1 MDVKIELVAVSLAL
15 VLLFQLSIADSVLYV
30 RPSPLVP
37 CPAEPCQT
45 LSEYAHNVSHYFTSN
60 TTLIFLSGTHE
71 LDTNLTVS
79 GLTSLQLLGNTSEPT
94 SCKVV
99 CTQPAHVSVSNVAHV
114 VISALS
120 FSFCGGA
127 GIESAL
133 YVTKALNCTLDS
145 CQLCNSHYAR
155 GLQISN
161 TKSVYIR
168 SCIFK
173 NNTIISSVT
182 NHGGGG
188 AFIVNSHVEFSEH
201 NEFVSNS
208 VPMEGIGIC
217 LGGGLYLFNS
227 SADFTGP
234 VVFRN
239 GRACS
244 GGGLAIMMSIVH
256 FHSSVSFTLNLALQG
271 GAMYL
276 GPESTLNITN
286 VTTIEHNRA
295 QIRGGLYMGA
305 QSNGRGGGLY
315 MVSQVTLYN
324 FGFVS
329 VNNNTA
335 DEGGGGIWTENNN
348 TLANFGQLNLQNN
361 NATVG
366 GGIGLAYGNS
376 FVLKGQLN
384 VIGNTAT
391 SAGGG
396 ISVNFDAY
404 IILHHST
411 EIYFINN
418 TAKTGGA
425 ICVADSVS
433 SALYCTSY
441 NYFYKFKCFY
451 QLEEENSKNVHMIF
465 DGNVAA
471 IGDDLYGGMLGICK
485 LGNTSQNSSKVFDEI
500 TNRRQNETISS
511 DAFKIRTCDG
521 SEFVNKQV
529 FPGEMF
535 SVGVVAVGQ
544 RNGLSQGIA
553 QINIIDHSNTVS
565 LGSYNQLVGPNCT
578 LLNLTVISQ
587 ENISISLQVIAD
599 ICVGQSSTFNPD
611 HALHITL
618 QIKPCQQP
626 LFQLYDGACICNKR
640 LDIFNYA
647 CIVTNQ
653 SIQRTRMDTF
663 WLGLDNNT
671 KELIIHPNCPFYYC
685 VFKDISFSIDET
697 DLQCSHDRSGLLC
710 GACRD
715 GHSLTLGLHMCSEC
729 SNFYLLLLPVF
740 MILGIA
746 LVVFLMT
753 FKLSVAQG
761 TISGLIFYAN
771 VFQMNRTVFFP
782 HKISGTASFLF
793 VFVSWLNLNFGFV
806 TCLSNGM
813 DMYVLTWLQYLFP
826 LYILFLV
833 VVLVSFRHYPRWM
846 SRMMGTN
853 PVAVLSTLILLSYNK
868 ILHTIVTSLS
878 STELQYKNHSKTV
891 WLYDG
896 NVAFFEGKHSLMFG
910 FAVMVLLFM
919 VLPYTLLL
927 LCGQCILLKSNWRIF
942 CWINKSKVKAFL
954 DSYHGPHRVKHR
966 YWPGLLLLVR
976 VILLPPVA
984 FAHSYDA
991 SVNLLAVSTVVIAIL
1006 TWAWMAGGIYEKRWL
1021 DVLEAS
1027 IMLNLGILTAATYYY
1042 KMHVNESPVYV
1053 SLTSLG
1059 VVFLT
1064 FIGIMAYHVHL
1075 TLKNTHYGRK
1085 VMLKVKVSFGF
1096 CEADENEQMFDPL
1109 LRNIINE

>member
-1 MDVKIELVAVSLAL
+1 MVMHVKVDLLVPVSLML
-15 VLLFQLSIADSVLYV
+15 YLLLFQLSIADSVLYV
-30 RPSPLVP
+30 TPSPLVP
-37 CPAEPCQT
+37 CPAEPCHT
-45 LSEYAHNVSHYFTSN
+45 LSEYTHNVSDYFTSN

-99 CTQPAHVSVSNVAHV
+99 CTQPAHVNVSNVAHV

-120 FSFCGGA
+120 FSSCGGA
-127 GIESAL
+127 GVESAL
-133 YVTKALNCTLDS
+133 YITNALNFTLDS
-145 CQLCNSHYAR
+145 CQLCNSQNAN
-155 GLQISN
+155 GLQIFN
-161 TKSVYIR
+161 TNSVYIR
-168 SCIFK
+168 SCRFE
-173 NNTIISSVT
+173 NNTISSVT
-182 NHGGGG
+182 SSGGGG
-188 AFIVNSHVEFSEH
+188 AYIEDSRVQFSGHNDFVN
-201 NEFVSNS
+201 NS
-208 VPMEGIGIC
+208 VSKEEV
-217 LGGGLYLFNS
+217 LGGGLQLYNS
-227 SADFTGP
+227 SAVFIGP

-239 GRACS
+239 GTAQS
-244 GGGLAIMMSIVH
+244 GGGLASLMSKIH
-256 FHSSVSFTLNLALQG
+256 FHSSVSFAYNSG
-271 GAMYL
+271 GALYL
-276 GPESTLNITN
+276 DETTLNITN
-286 VTTIEHNRA
+286 VTTVEHNRA
-295 QIRGGLYMGA
+295 HSQYED
-305 QSNGRGGGLY
+305 SGGGIY
-315 MVSQVTLYN
+315 MASQSTLYN
-324 FGFVS
+324 FGFLS

-335 DEGGGGIWTENNN
+335 DYGGGIGTDFNN
-348 TLANFGQLNLQNN
+348 TLANYGQLNLQNN

-366 GGIGLAYGNS
+366 GGIFLTEGNS
-376 FVLKGQLN
+376 FVCKGQLR

-391 SAGGG
+391 NAGGG
-396 ISVNFDAY
+396 IAVSFDAF

-411 EIYFINN
+411 EMYFINN
-418 TAKTGGA
+418 KAKKGGA
-425 ICVADSVS
+425 IYVDDLVS

-441 NYFYKFKCFY
+441 DYFYKFMCFY
-451 QLEEENSKNVHMIF
+451 QLEAEDATQVNMIF

-471 IGDDLYGGMLGICK
+471 LGGDLYGGMLGICK
-485 LGNTSQNSSKVFDEI
+485 LVNTSQNSSKVFDEI

-511 DAFKIRTCDG
+511 DAFQIRTCDG
-521 SEFVNKQV
+521 SEYVNKQV
-529 FPGEMF
+529 YPGEMF
-535 SVGVVAVGQ
+535 TIGVVAVGQ
-544 RNGLSQGIA
+544 RNGLSQGTA
-553 QINIIDHSNTVS
+553 QVNIIDNSNTVS
-565 LGSYNQLVGPNCT
+565 LGSYNQSRQLIGPNCT
-578 LLNLTVISQ
+578 SLHLTVISQ
-587 ENISISLQVIAD
+587 ENISISLQVMAD
-599 ICVGQSSTFNPD
+599 ICAGQSSTFNPE
-611 HALHITL
+611 HALQITL
-618 QIKPCQQP
+618 QTKPCQQP
-626 LFQLYDGACICNKR
+626 LFQLSDNVCICNKR
-640 LDIFNYA
+640 LDIFKIA

-653 SIQRTRMDTF
+653 SILKTRMDTF

-671 KELIIHPNCPFYYC
+671 KKELIIHPNCPFYYC
-685 VFKDISFSIDET
+685 VFKDISFSFMET
-697 DLQCSHDRSGLLC
+697 DLQCSHNRSGLLC

-746 LVVFLMT
+746 LVIFLLT

-771 VFQMNRTVFFP
+771 IFQMNRTVFFP
-782 HKISGTASFLF
+782 HKISGPAGFLF

-853 PVAVLSTLILLSYNK
+853 PVAVLATLILLSYNK
-868 ILHTIVTSLS
+868 ILRTIVTSLY

-896 NVAFFEGKHSLMFG
+896 NVPFLEGKHSLMFG

-942 CWINKSKVKAFL
+942 CWINNSKVKAFL
-954 DSYHGPHRVKHR
+954 DSYHGPYRVKHR

-984 FAHSYDA
+984 FAHSYDG
-991 SVNLLAVSTVVIAIL
+991 SVNLIAVSTVVIVIL
-1006 TWAWMAGGIYEKRWL
+1006 TWAWMAGGIYKNRWL

-1027 IMLNLGILTAATYYY
+1027 IMLNLGILTTATYYY
-1042 KMHVNESPVYV
+1042 KMQVNNESPVYV
-1053 SLTSLG
+1053 SLTLLG

-1075 TLKNTHYGRK
+1075 TLKNTHYCK
-1085 VMLKVKVSFGF
+1085 KLVLKVKATFGF
-1096 CEADENEQMFDPL
+1096 CEADEHEQVCDPL
-1109 LRNIINE
+1109 LCNINIQ

>member
-1 MDVKIELVAVSLAL
+1 MDAKLELFPVSLMYL
-15 VLLFQLSIADSVLYV
+15 LLFQLSIADSVLYV
-30 RPSPLVP
+30 TPSPLVP
-37 CPAEPCQT
+37 CPAEPCHT

-99 CTQPAHVSVSNVAHV
+99 CTQPAHVNVSNVAHV

-120 FSFCGGA
+120 FSSCGGA
-127 GIESAL
+127 GVESAL
-133 YVTKALNCTLDS
+133 YVTNALNCTLDS
-145 CQLCNSHYAR
+145 CQLCNSNNAR
-155 GLQISN
+155 GLLISS

-168 SCIFK
+168 SCIFE
-173 NNTIISSVT
+173 NNTRSSVT
-182 NHGGGG
+182 NYGGGG
-188 AFIVNSHVEFSEH
+188 ALIVNSHVEFSEH
-201 NEFVSNS
+201 NEFLSNS
-208 VPMEGIGIC
+208 VPMEGYVI
-217 LGGGLYLFNS
+217 GGGLYLHYS
-227 SADFTGP
+227 SADFTAP

-239 GRACS
+239 GSAGS
-244 GGGLAIMMSIVH
+244 GGGLASVRSKVH
-256 FHSSVSFTLNLALQG
+256 FHSSISFTFNSAIVG
-271 GAMYL
+271 GAMCL
-276 GPESTLNITN
+276 VIESTLTITN

-295 QIRGGLYMGA
+295 QY
-305 QSNGRGGGLY
+305 GGGIN
-315 MVSQVTLYN
+315 MGGQSTLYN
-324 FGFVS
+324 FGSLS

-335 DEGGGGIWTENNN
+335 DYSGGGVVIEFNSTF
-348 TLANFGQLNLQNN
+348 ANIGQLNVQNN
-361 NATVG
+361 NATEG
-366 GGIGLAYGNS
+366 GGIQLYYGS
-376 FVLKGQLN
+376 LFVCKGQLR

-391 SAGGG
+391 STGGG
-396 ISVNFDAY
+396 IIVHFDAF

-411 EIYFINN
+411 EMYFINN
-418 TAKTGGA
+418 TAKIGGA
-425 ICVADSVS
+425 IYVDDSVS

-441 NYFYKFKCFY
+441 GYFYKFMCFY
-451 QLEEENSKNVHMIF
+451 QLEAEDTKQVLMTF

-471 IGDDLYGGMLGICK
+471 LGDDLYGGILGICK
-485 LGNTSQNSSKVFDEI
+485 SGNISQNSSKVFDEI
-500 TNRRQNETISS
+500 TNMRQNETISS
-511 DAFKIRTCDG
+511 DPFQIRTCNG
-521 SEFVNKQV
+521 SGFVNKHAY
-529 FPGEMF
+529 PGEMF
-535 SVGVVAVGQ
+535 SIGVVAVGQ

-553 QINIIDHSNTVS
+553 QVNIIDSSNSAS
-565 LGSYNQLVGPNCT
+565 LGGYNQSRQLVGPNCT
-578 LLNLTVISQ
+578 SLHLTVISQ

-599 ICVGQSSTFNPD
+599 ICVGQSSTYNPD
-611 HALHITL
+611 HAFCIIL
-618 QIKPCQQP
+618 QTKPCQQP
-626 LFQLYDGACICNKR
+626 LFKLNDGACVCNKR

-653 SIQRTRMDTF
+653 SILRTRMDTF
-663 WLGLDNNT
+663 WLGYDNNT

-685 VFKDISFSIDET
+685 VFKDVSFSLNET
-697 DLQCSHDRSGLLC
+697 DLQCSHDRSRLLC

-740 MILGIA
+740 MILGIT

-753 FKLSVAQG
+753 FKISVAQG
-761 TISGLIFYAN
+761 TISGFIFYAN
-771 VFQMNRTVFFP
+771 VFQMNRAVFLP
-782 HKISGTASFLF
+782 NKTSGPDAAGFLF

-833 VVLVSFRHYPRWM
+833 VVLVLFRHYPRWM

-878 STELQYKNHSKTV
+878 STELQYKNHNKTV

-896 NVAFFEGKHSLMFG
+896 NVPFLEGKHSLMFG

-942 CWINKSKVKAFL
+942 CWINNSKVKAFL
-954 DSYHGPHRVKHR
+954 DSYHGPYRVKHR

-984 FAHSYDA
+984 FAHSYDG
-991 SVNLLAVSTVVIAIL
+991 SVNLIAISTVVTAIL
-1006 TWAWMAGGIYEKRWL
+1006 TWAWMAGGIHENRWL

-1042 KMHVNESPVYV
+1042 KMQVNESPVYA

-1085 VMLKVKVSFGF
+1085 VMLKVKEMFG
-1096 CEADENEQMFDPL
+1096 ETNESEQVCDPL
-1109 LRNIINE
+1109 LRNINIQ

>member
-1 MDVKIELVAVSLAL
+1 MDVKIDLLPVSLAF

-37 CPAEPCQT
+37 CPAEPCHT
-45 LSEYAHNVSHYFTSN
+45 LSEYAHNVSHYFTSS

-79 GLTSLQLLGNTSEPT
+79 GLTSLQLLGSTSEPT

-99 CTQPAHVSVSNVAHV
+99 CTQPAYVNVSNVAHV
-114 VISALS
+114 AISALS
-120 FSFCGGA
+120 FSSCGVA
-127 GIESAL
+127 AEVSAL
-133 YVTKALNCTLDS
+133 RISNALNCTMDS
-145 CQLCNSHYAR
+145 CQLCNSQNAN
-155 GLQISN
+155 GLQIFN
-161 TKSVYIR
+161 TNSVYIR
-168 SCIFK
+168 SCRFE
-173 NNTIISSVT
+173 NNTVSTLRNI
-182 NHGGGG
+182 GGGG
-188 AFIVNSHVEFSEH
+188 ALIKYSHVVFSGH
-201 NEFVSNS
+201 NEFVNNLVSK
-208 VPMEGIGIC
+208 ERYA
-217 LGGGLYLFNS
+217 GGGIQLYMS
-227 SADFTGP
+227 SAIFTGP

-239 GRACS
+239 GTAHS
-244 GGGLAIMMSIVH
+244 GGGLASFGSKLH
-256 FHSSVSFTLNLALQG
+256 FHSSVLFTFNTATQG
-271 GAMYL
+271 GALYL
-276 GPESTLNITN
+276 DLSSSLSITA
-286 VTTIEHNRA
+286 VATIEHNRA
-295 QIRGGLYMGA
+295 LSQNVG
-305 QSNGRGGGLY
+305 SGGGICML
-315 MVSQVTLYN
+315 SQSTLYN
-324 FGFVS
+324 YGFLS

-335 DEGGGGIWTENNN
+335 DKGGGIWIAYSSTI
-348 TLANFGQLNLQNN
+348 ANFGQLNLQNN
-361 NATVG
+361 NATIG
-366 GGIGLAYGNS
+366 GGIGLNVGNS
-376 FVLKGQLN
+376 FVCKGQMRA
-384 VIGNTAT
+384 IGNTAT
-391 SAGGG
+391 HEAGGMFLHFNT
-396 ISVNFDAY
+396 SV
-404 IILHHST
+404 ILHNST
-411 EIYFINN
+411 EMHFLNN
-418 TAKTGGA
+418 TAHYKGGA
-425 ICVADSVS
+425 IYVVDSVTT
-433 SALYCTSY
+433 ALYCTSY
-441 NYFYKFKCFY
+441 DYFYKFMCFY
-451 QLEEENSKNVHMIF
+451 QLEAQDTKRVHMTF
-465 DGNVAA
+465 SGNVAA
-471 IGDDLYGGMLGICK
+471 LGYDLYGGMLGICK

-500 TNRRQNETISS
+500 TNMRQNETISS
-511 DAFKIRTCDG
+511 DAFQIRTCNG
-521 SEFVNKQV
+521 SGFVNKHV

-535 SVGVVAVGQ
+535 SIGVVAVGQ
-544 RNGLSQGIA
+544 RNGLSQGTA
-553 QINIIDHSNTVS
+553 QVNIIDSSNTVS
-565 LGSYNQLVGPNCT
+565 LGSYNQSRQLVGPNCT
-578 LLNLTVISQ
+578 SLNLTVISQ
-587 ENISISLQVIAD
+587 ENINISLQVIAD

-618 QIKPCQQP
+618 QIKPCPQP
-626 LFQLYDGACICNKR
+626 LFQLAESKVCRCNKR
-640 LDIFNYA
+640 LNSFNPV
-647 CIVTNQ
+647 CNVTNQ
-653 SIQRTRMDTF
+653 SIQRTRLDTF
-663 WLGLDNNT
+663 WLGYDNNT

-685 VFKDISFSIDET
+685 VVNNVSFSLNET

-740 MILGIA
+740 VILGIA
-746 LVVFLMT
+746 LVVFLLT

-771 VFQMNRTVFFP
+771 IFQMNRTVFLP
-782 HKISGTASFLF
+782 NNTSGQASFLF
-793 VFVSWLNLNFGFV
+793 VFVSWLNLNLGFV

-868 ILHTIVTSLS
+868 ILHTIVTSVS
-878 STELQYKNHSKTV
+878 STELQYKKHSKTV

-896 NVAFFEGKHSLMFG
+896 TVPFLGGKHSLMFG

-942 CWINKSKVKAFL
+942 FWINNSKVKAFL
-954 DSYHGPHRVKHR
+954 DSYHGPYRVKHR
-966 YWPGLLLLVR
+966 YWPGLLLLLR

-984 FAHSYDA
+984 FAHSYDG

-1006 TWAWMAGGIYEKRWL
+1006 TWAWMAGGIYKNRWL

-1027 IMLNLGILTAATYYY
+1027 IMLNLGILTAAAYYY

-1075 TLKNTHYGRK
+1075 TLMNTHYGRK
-1085 VMLKVKVSFGF
+1085 MMLKVKVAFGF
-1096 CEADENEQMFDPL
+1096 CKTDEHEQVCDPL
-1109 LRNIINE
+1109 LRNINIQ

>member
-1 MDVKIELVAVSLAL
+1 MDVKIELVPVSLML
-15 VLLFQLSIADSVLYV
+15 YLLLFQLSIADSVLYV

-37 CPAEPCQT
+37 CPAEPCRT
-45 LSEYAHNVSHYFTSN
+45 LSEYAHNVRHYFTSN

-99 CTQPAHVSVSNVAHV
+99 CTQLAHVNVSNVAHV

-120 FSFCGGA
+120 FSSCGSA
-127 GIESAL
+127 GVESAL
-133 YVTKALNCTLDS
+133 YITSALNCTLDS
-145 CQLCNSHYAR
+145 CQLCNSHNAR
-155 GLQISN
+155 GLQIIN
-161 TKSVYIR
+161 TNSVYIR
-168 SCIFK
+168 SCRFE
-173 NNTIISSVT
+173 NNTLSSFASF
-182 NHGGGG
+182 GGGG
-188 AFIVNSHVEFSEH
+188 AFIINSYIQFSGHNDFVN
-201 NEFVSNS
+201 NYVSKTLS
-208 VPMEGIGIC
+208 K
-217 LGGGLYLFNS
+217 GGGLDLVNS
-227 SADFTGP
+227 SAVFTGP

-239 GRACS
+239 GTAQS
-244 GGGLAIMMSIVH
+244 GGGLASWMSKVH
-256 FHSSVSFTLNLALQG
+256 FHSSVSFTSNSAISG
-271 GAMYL
+271 GAL
-276 GPESTLNITN
+276 HLDLLSILNITN
-286 VTTIEHNRA
+286 VATIEHNSA
-295 QIRGGLYMGA
+295 HSQI
-305 QSNGRGGGLY
+305 SGRGGGIHLG
-315 MVSQVTLYN
+315 SQSTLYN
-324 FGFVS
+324 FGFLNI
-329 VNNNTA
+329 NNNTA
-335 DEGGGGIWTENNN
+335 DEGGGIWTEYKN

-366 GGIGLAYGNS
+366 GGIGLNPGNS
-376 FVLKGQLN
+376 FVCEGQLR

-391 SAGGG
+391 NTGGG
-396 ISVNFDAY
+396 IVVSFDAFL
-404 IILHHST
+404 ILHHSA

-418 TAKTGGA
+418 TAKIGGA
-425 ICVADSVS
+425 IYAEDSVS

-441 NYFYKFKCFY
+441 DYFYKFMCFY
-451 QLEEENSKNVHMIF
+451 QLEAEDTKQVHMKF

-471 IGDDLYGGMLGICK
+471 LGDDLYGGMLGICK
-485 LGNTSQNSSKVFDEI
+485 LGNTSQNSSEVFDEI
-500 TNRRQNETISS
+500 TNMRQNETISS
-511 DAFKIRTCDG
+511 DAFQIRTCNG
-521 SEFVNKQV
+521 NEYVNKHV

-535 SVGVVAVGQ
+535 TIGVVAVGQ
-544 RNGLSQGIA
+544 RNGLSQGTA
-553 QINIIDHSNTVS
+553 QVNILDSSDTVS
-565 LGSYNQLVGPNCT
+565 LGSYNQSRQLVGPNCT
-578 LLNLTVISQ
+578 SINLTVISQ

-611 HALHITL
+611 YALHISL
-618 QIKPCQQP
+618 QIKPCPHP
-626 LFQLYDGACICNKR
+626 LFQLSDNVCKCNKR
-640 LDIFNYA
+640 LERFGSVCN
-647 CIVTNQ
+647 VTNQ
-653 SIQRTRMDTF
+653 SILRTRLDTY
-663 WLGLDNNT
+663 WLGYDNNT
-671 KELIIHPNCPFYYC
+671 KELIIYPNCPFYYC
-685 VFKDISFSIDET
+685 VFKNVSFSLEET
-697 DLQCSHDRSGLLC
+697 DLQCSHNRLGLLC

-740 MILGIA
+740 MILGIS
-746 LVVFLMT
+746 LVIFLMT

-771 VFQMNRTVFFP
+771 IFQMNRTVFLP
-782 HKISGTASFLF
+782 NNTSGAASFLF

-813 DMYVLTWLQYLFP
+813 DMYVLTWLQYLFT
-826 LYILFLV
+826 LYILLLV

-868 ILHTIVTSLS
+868 ILHTIVTSVS
-878 STELQYKNHSKTV
+878 STELQYKNHNKTV

-896 NVAFFEGKHSLMFG
+896 NVPFLGGKHSLMFG
-910 FAVMVLLFM
+910 LAMMVFLFM

-942 CWINKSKVKAFL
+942 CWINNSKVKAFL
-954 DSYHGPHRVKHR
+954 DSYHGPYRVKHR
-966 YWPGLLLLVR
+966 YWPGLLLFLR

-1006 TWAWMAGGIYEKRWL
+1006 TWAWMAGGIYKNRWL

-1042 KMHVNESPVYV
+1042 KMHDNESPVYI

-1064 FIGIMAYHVHL
+1064 FIGIVAYHVHL
-1075 TLKNTHYGRK
+1075 TLKNTHYGRNL
-1085 VMLKVKVSFGF
+1085 MLKVMVAFGV
-1096 CEADENEQMFDPL
+1096 CEADENEQVCDPL
-1109 LRNIINE
+1109 LHNINVQ

>member
-1 MDVKIELVAVSLAL
+1 MDVKLKLVPVSLMYL
-15 VLLFQLSIADSVLYV
+15 LLFQFSTADSILYV

-37 CPAEPCQT
+37 CPAKPCHT
-45 LSEYAHNVSHYFTSN
+45 LSEYARNVSHYFTSN
-60 TTLIFLSGTHE
+60 TTLIFLSGIHE

-99 CTQPAHVSVSNVAHV
+99 CTQPAHVNVSNVAHV

-120 FSFCGGA
+120 FSSCGGA

-133 YVTKALNCTLDS
+133 YVTNALNCTLDS
-145 CQLCNSHYAR
+145 CQLCNSQKAR

-161 TKSVYIR
+161 INSVYIR
-168 SCIFK
+168 SCIFE
-173 NNTIISSVT
+173 NNPSSSVT
-182 NHGGGG
+182 NPGGGG
-188 AFIVNSHVEFSEH
+188 AYIMNSHIDFSEH

-208 VPMEGIGIC
+208 VPMEGGC
-217 LGGGLYLFNS
+217 FGGGLYLINS
-227 SADFTGP
+227 IADFTGP

-239 GRACS
+239 GTALG
-244 GGGLAIMMSIVH
+244 GGGLAIWMSKVH
-256 FHSSVSFTLNLALQG
+256 FHSSVSFTFNSAIQG

-276 GPESTLNITN
+276 DVESTLNITN

-295 QIRGGLYMGA
+295 LQ
-305 QSNGRGGGLY
+305 GGGIN
-315 MVSQVTLYN
+315 MGSQSTLYN
-324 FGFVS
+324 FGFLS

-335 DEGGGGIWTENNN
+335 DYGGGVDIESNNSIF
-348 TLANFGQLNLQNN
+348 ANIGQLNVQNN
-361 NATVG
+361 NATEG
-366 GGIGLAYGNS
+366 GGIQLYDGSL
-376 FVLKGQLN
+376 FVCKGQLR

-391 SAGGG
+391 STGGG
-396 ISVNFDAY
+396 IIVSFDAF

-411 EIYFINN
+411 EMYFINN
-418 TAKTGGA
+418 TAKRGGA
-425 ICVADSVS
+425 IYVDDSVP

-441 NYFYKFKCFY
+441 DYFYKFMCFY
-451 QLEEENSKNVHMIF
+451 QLEAQDTNRVHMKF

-471 IGDDLYGGMLGICK
+471 KGDDLYGGMLGICK
-485 LGNTSQNSSKVFDEI
+485 LRKASQNSSEVFDEI
-500 TNRRQNETISS
+500 TNMRQNETISS
-511 DAFKIRTCDG
+511 HAFQIRTCTG
-521 SEFVNKQV
+521 SGFVNKHV
-529 FPGEMF
+529 YPGEMF
-535 SVGVVAVGQ
+535 SIGVVAVGQ
-544 RNGLSQGIA
+544 RNGMSQGIA
-553 QINIIDHSNTVS
+553 QVNIIDSSNTVS
-565 LGSYNQLVGPNCT
+565 LGSYNQSRQIVGPHCT
-578 LLNLTVISQ
+578 LLNLTVIAP
-587 ENISISLQVIAD
+587 ENVSIGLQVIAD
-599 ICVGQSSTFNPD
+599 ICVGQSSTFNPE
-611 HALHITL
+611 HALHITI
-618 QIKPCQQP
+618 QIKPCPQP
-626 LFQLYDGACICNKR
+626 LFQQSHNVCKCNRRMDSFGSACNV
-640 LDIFNYA
+640 N
-647 CIVTNQ
+647 NQ
-653 SIQRTRMDTF
+653 SILRTSMDTF
-663 WLGLDNNT
+663 WLGYDNNT

-685 VFKDISFSIDET
+685 VLKNVSFSLSET
-697 DLQCSHDRSGLLC
+697 DLQCSHNRSGLLC

-761 TISGLIFYAN
+761 TISGLVFYAN
-771 VFQMNRTVFFP
+771 IFQMNRTVFLP
-782 HKISGTASFLF
+782 NNTSGPDGFLF

-833 VVLVSFRHYPRWM
+833 VALVSFRHYPRWM

-868 ILHTIVTSLS
+868 ILHTIVTSVS
-878 STELQYKNHSKTV
+878 STELQYQNHSKTV
-891 WLYDG
+891 WMYDG
-896 NVAFFEGKHSLMFG
+896 NVPFLDGKHSLMFG
-910 FAVMVLLFM
+910 FAVMVFLFM

-942 CWINKSKVKAFL
+942 CWINNSKVKAFL
-954 DSYHGPHRVKHR
+954 DSYHGPYRVKHR
-966 YWPGLLLLVR
+966 YWPGLLLLLR

-984 FAHSYDA
+984 FAHSYDG

-1006 TWAWMAGGIYEKRWL
+1006 TWAWMAGGIYENRWL
-1021 DVLEAS
+1021 DVLEVS

-1085 VMLKVKVSFGF
+1085 VMLKVKEMFS
-1096 CEADENEQMFDPL
+1096 ETKESEQVCDPL
-1109 LRNIINE
+1109 LRNINIQ

>member
-1 MDVKIELVAVSLAL
+1 MDVKLELVAVSLL
-15 VLLFQLSIADSVLYV
+15 LYLLLFQLSIADSVLYV
-30 RPSPLVP
+30 RPSPLVH
-37 CPAEPCQT
+37 CPAEPCHT
-45 LSEYAHNVSHYFTSN
+45 LSEYALNVSHYFTSN

-114 VISALS
+114 VINALS
-120 FSFCGGA
+120 FSSCGGA

-133 YVTKALNCTLDS
+133 YISNALNCTLDS
-145 CQLCNSHYAR
+145 CQLCNSHNAR
-155 GLQISN
+155 GLEIIN
-161 TKSVYIR
+161 TNSVYIR
-168 SCIFK
+168 SCRFE
-173 NNTIISSVT
+173 NNTISNFV
-182 NHGGGG
+182 NFGGGG
-188 AFIVNSHVEFSEH
+188 AFIINSYIQFSGH
-201 NEFVSNS
+201 NEFVNNS
-208 VPMEGIGIC
+208 VSKT
-217 LGGGLYLFNS
+217 LSKGGGLQLLNS
-227 SADFTGP
+227 SAVFTGP

-239 GRACS
+239 GTAQS
-244 GGGLAIMMSIVH
+244 GGGLATLMSKVH
-256 FHSSVSFTLNLALQG
+256 FHSSVLFTFNSALHG
-271 GAMYL
+271 GAL
-276 GPESTLNITN
+276 HLDSSILNIT
-286 VTTIEHNRA
+286 TDATIEHNSA
-295 QIRGGLYMGA
+295 YSQYGV
-305 QSNGRGGGLY
+305 GGGIY
-315 MVSQVTLYN
+315 MALQSTLYN
-324 FGFVS
+324 FGFLS

-335 DEGGGGIWTENNN
+335 DVGGGIWTALNN
-348 TLANFGQLNLQNN
+348 TLANFGQLNVQNN

-366 GGIGLAYGNS
+366 GGIGLANGNL
-376 FVLKGQLN
+376 FVCKGQLR

-391 SAGGG
+391 NAGGG
-396 ISVNFDAY
+396 IAVDFDAF
-404 IILHHST
+404 IILCHST
-411 EIYFINN
+411 EIHFINN
-418 TAKTGGA
+418 SANNQGGA
-425 ICVADSVS
+425 INVGDAVS

-441 NYFYKFKCFY
+441 DYFYKFMCFY
-451 QLEEENSKNVHMIF
+451 QLETEYAKQVHMTF
-465 DGNVAA
+465 EGNVAA
-471 IGDDLYGGMLGICK
+471 LGDDMYGGMLGICK

-500 TNRRQNETISS
+500 TNMRQNETISS
-511 DAFKIRTCDG
+511 DAFQIRTCNG
-521 SEFVNKQV
+521 NEYVNKQV

-535 SVGVVAVGQ
+535 SIGVVAVGQ

-553 QINIIDHSNTVS
+553 QVNVLDNSNTVS
-565 LGSYNQLVGPNCT
+565 LGSYNQSRQLVGPNCT
-578 LLNLTVISQ
+578 SLNLTVISQ

-618 QIKPCQQP
+618 QIKHCPQP
-626 LFQLYDGACICNKR
+626 LFQLSDNVCRCSKR
-640 LDIFNYA
+640 LNGFNSV
-647 CIVTNQ
+647 CNVTNQ
-653 SIQRTRMDTF
+653 SILRTRMDTF
-663 WLGLDNNT
+663 WLGYDNNT
-671 KELIIHPNCPFYYC
+671 NELIIHPNCPFYYC
-685 VFKDISFSIDET
+685 VFKNVSFSLNET

-740 MILGIA
+740 MILGIS
-746 LVVFLMT
+746 LVIFLMT

-761 TISGLIFYAN
+761 TIIGLIFYAN
-771 VFQMNRTVFFP
+771 IFQMNRAVFLP
-782 HKISGTASFLF
+782 NNTSGPAGFLF

-833 VVLVSFRHYPRWM
+833 VALVSFRHYPRWM

-868 ILHTIVTSLS
+868 ILHTIVTSVS
-878 STELQYKNHSKTV
+878 STELQYKNHNKTV

-896 NVAFFEGKHSLMFG
+896 NVPFLGGKHSLMFG
-910 FAVMVLLFM
+910 FALVVFLFM

-942 CWINKSKVKAFL
+942 CWINNSKVKAFL
-954 DSYHGPHRVKHR
+954 DSYHGPYRVKHR
-966 YWPGLLLLVR
+966 YWPGLLLLLR

-1006 TWAWMAGGIYEKRWL
+1006 TWAWMAGGIYQNRWL

-1042 KMHVNESPVYV
+1042 KMHDNDSPVYV

-1096 CEADENEQMFDPL
+1096 CEADEHEQVCDPL
-1109 LRNIINE
+1109 LRNINIQ

>member
-1 MDVKIELVAVSLAL
+1 MDVKLKLVQVTLI
-15 VLLFQLSIADSVLYV
+15 LLFQLSIADSVLYV

-37 CPAEPCQT
+37 CPAEPCHT

-71 LDTNLTVS
+71 LDTSLTVS
-79 GLTSLQLLGNTSEPT
+79 GFTSLQLLGNTSEPT

-99 CTQPAHVSVSNVAHV
+99 CTQPANVNVFNVAHV

-120 FSFCGGA
+120 FSSCGGA
-127 GIESAL
+127 GVESAL
-133 YVTKALNCTLDS
+133 SITSALNCTLDS
-145 CQLCNSHYAR
+145 CQLCNSHNAR
-155 GLQISN
+155 GLHIFNTNSVYIINCRFENN
-161 TKSVYIR
+161 TKS
-168 SCIFK
+168 S
-173 NNTIISSVT
+173 TT
-182 NHGGGG
+182 NPGGGG
-188 AFIVNSHVEFSEH
+188 AYIMDSHIHFSGH
-201 NEFVSNS
+201 NEFVNNS
-208 VPMEGIGIC
+208 VSEII
-217 LGGGLYLFNS
+217 LAGGGLYLHNS
-227 SADFTGP
+227 SAVFTGQ

-239 GRACS
+239 GTAQE
-244 GGGLAIMMSIVH
+244 GGGLAISISKVH
-256 FHSSVSFTLNLALQG
+256 FHSNVSFTFNSAVDG
-271 GAMYL
+271 GAL
-276 GPESTLNITN
+276 CLDTESTLNITN

-295 QIRGGLYMGA
+295 QYGGGLYMGA
-305 QSNGRGGGLY
+305 QS
-315 MVSQVTLYN
+315 TLYN
-324 FGFVS
+324 FGLLS

-335 DEGGGGIWTENNN
+335 DYEGGGMWIENHI
-348 TLANFGQLNLQNN
+348 TFVNFGEMNLQNN

-366 GGIGLAYGNS
+366 GGIVLADGSS
-376 FVLKGQLN
+376 FVSKGQLR

-396 ISVNFDAY
+396 IVVHFDAF
-404 IILHHST
+404 IILQNST
-411 EIYFINN
+411 EIHFINN
-418 TAKTGGA
+418 TAKYKGGA
-425 ICVADSVS
+425 IFVDDSVS

-441 NYFYKFKCFY
+441 DYFYKFMCFY
-451 QLEEENSKNVHMIF
+451 QLEAEDTKQVHMTF

-471 IGDDLYGGMLGICK
+471 LGDDLYGGMLGICK

-500 TNRRQNETISS
+500 INMRQNETISS
-511 DAFKIRTCDG
+511 DAFQIRTCNG
-521 SEFVNKQV
+521 SGFVNKHV
-529 FPGEMF
+529 YPGEMF
-535 SVGVVAVGQ
+535 SIGVVAVGQ

-553 QINIIDHSNTVS
+553 QVNIIDSSNSVS
-565 LGSYNQLVGPNCT
+565 LGSYNQSRQVVGPNCT

-587 ENISISLQVIAD
+587 ENIHISLQVIAD

-611 HALHITL
+611 HALDITL
-618 QIKPCQQP
+618 QIKHCPQP
-626 LFQLYDGACICNKR
+626 LFKLSDNVCRCSKR
-640 LDIFNYA
+640 LNSFNSV
-647 CIVTNQ
+647 CNVTNQ
-653 SIQRTRMDTF
+653 SIQRTRLDTF
-663 WLGLDNNT
+663 WLGYDNNT

-685 VFKDISFSIDET
+685 VFKNVSFSLNET
-697 DLQCSHDRSGLLC
+697 DLQCSHNRSGLLC

-746 LVVFLMT
+746 LVIFLMT

-771 VFQMNRTVFFP
+771 IFQMNRTVFLP
-782 HKISGTASFLF
+782 NKTSGPAGFLF
-793 VFVSWLNLNFGFV
+793 VFVSWFNLNFGFV

-878 STELQYKNHSKTV
+878 STELQYKNHNKTV

-896 NVAFFEGKHSLMFG
+896 NVPFLGGKHSLMFG
-910 FAVMVLLFM
+910 FAVMVFLFM

-942 CWINKSKVKAFL
+942 CWINNSKVKAFL
-954 DSYHGPHRVKHR
+954 DSYHGPYRVKHR
-966 YWPGLLLLVR
+966 YWPGLLLLLR

-984 FAHSYDA
+984 FAHSYDG

-1006 TWAWMAGGIYEKRWL
+1006 TWAWMAGGIYKNRWL

-1042 KMHVNESPVYV
+1042 KMQVNNESPVYV

-1085 VMLKVKVSFGF
+1085 VVLKVMVAFGV
-1096 CEADENEQMFDPL
+1096 CEADEHEQVCDPL
-1109 LRNIINE
+1109 LRNINIQ

>member
-1 MDVKIELVAVSLAL
+1 MGVKLELVL
-15 VLLFQLSIADSVLYV
+15 VTLMLYLQLSIADSVIYV
-30 RPSPLVP
+30 TPSPLVP
-37 CPAEPCQT
+37 CPAEPCHT

-99 CTQPAHVSVSNVAHV
+99 CTQPAHVNVSNVARV

-120 FSFCGGA
+120 FSSCGGA
-127 GIESAL
+127 GVESAL
-133 YVTKALNCTLDS
+133 YITNALNCTLDS
-145 CQLCNSHYAR
+145 CQLCNSNNAT
-155 GLQISN
+155 GLQIGSTN
-161 TKSVYIR
+161 SVYIR
-168 SCIFK
+168 SCIFE
-173 NNTIISSVT
+173 NNTNS
-182 NHGGGG
+182 GGGG
-188 AFIVNSHVEFSEH
+188 GVFIVNSHVEFSEH

-208 VPMEGIGIC
+208 VPMEGDFGY
-217 LGGGLYLFNS
+217 GGGLYLYNS
-227 SADFTGP
+227 IADFTGP

-239 GRACS
+239 GTAHT
-244 GGGLAIMMSIVH
+244 GGGLSTFKSEVH
-256 FHSSVSFTLNLALQG
+256 FHSSVSFTFNSAFQG
-271 GAMYL
+271 GAL
-276 GPESTLNITN
+276 FLDKESTFTITN

-295 QIRGGLYMGA
+295 LY
-305 QSNGRGGGLY
+305 GGGIFMGLQ
-315 MVSQVTLYN
+315 STLYN
-324 FGFVS
+324 FGFLS

-335 DEGGGGIWTENNN
+335 YVGGGIWTDFNS

-366 GGIGLAYGNS
+366 GGIGLTNGNT
-376 FVLKGQLN
+376 FVCKGQLR

-391 SAGGG
+391 ITGGG
-396 ISVNFDAY
+396 IGVGFDAF

-411 EIYFINN
+411 EMYFINN
-418 TAKTGGA
+418 TANNKGGA
-425 ICVADSVS
+425 VYVEDSVS

-441 NYFYKFKCFY
+441 DYFYKFMCFY
-451 QLEEENSKNVHMIF
+451 QLEAEDTKRVHMTF
-465 DGNVAA
+465 DGNAA
-471 IGDDLYGGMLGICK
+471 ALGDDLYGGMLGICK

-500 TNRRQNETISS
+500 TNMRQNETISS
-511 DAFKIRTCDG
+511 DAFQIRTCDG
-521 SEFVNKQV
+521 SGFVIKHV

-535 SVGVVAVGQ
+535 SIGVVAVGQ
-544 RNGLSQGIA
+544 RNGFSQGIA
-553 QINIIDHSNTVS
+553 QVNIIDSSNTVS
-565 LGSYNQLVGPNCT
+565 LGSYNQSRQPVGPNCT
-578 LLNLTVISQ
+578 SLNLTVISQ
-587 ENISISLQVIAD
+587 ENKSISLQVMAD

-611 HALHITL
+611 HALHIPL
-618 QIKPCQQP
+618 RIKSCPLP
-626 LFQLYDGACICNKR
+626 LFKLSDNVCKCNMR
-640 LDIFNYA
+640 LERFGSVCN
-647 CIVTNQ
+647 VTSQ
-653 SIQRTRMDTF
+653 SIQRRRTDTF
-663 WLGLDNNT
+663 WLGYDNNT

-685 VFKDISFSIDET
+685 VVKNVSFSLNET
-697 DLQCSHDRSGLLC
+697 DLQCSRDRSGLLC

-740 MILGIA
+740 MILGIT
-746 LVVFLMT
+746 LVIFLMT

-771 VFQMNRTVFFP
+771 IFQMNRAVFLP
-782 HKISGTASFLF
+782 NKTSVPDAAGFLF

-813 DMYVLTWLQYLFP
+813 DLYVLTWLQYLFP
-826 LYILFLV
+826 LYILLLV
-833 VVLVSFRHYPRWM
+833 VALVLFRRYPRWM

-868 ILHTIVTSLS
+868 ILHTIVISLS

-896 NVAFFEGKHSLMFG
+896 TVPFLEGKHSLMFG
-910 FAVMVLLFM
+910 FAVMVFLFM
-919 VLPYTLLL
+919 MLPYTLLL
-927 LCGQCILLKSNWRIF
+927 LCGQCILLKSNWKIF
-942 CWINKSKVKAFL
+942 CWINNCKVKAFL
-954 DSYHGPHRVKHR
+954 DSYHGPYRVKHR

-984 FAHSYDA
+984 FAHSYDG

-1006 TWAWMAGGIYEKRWL
+1006 TWAWMAGGIYENRWL

-1042 KMHVNESPVYV
+1042 KMQVNKSPVYV
-1053 SLTSLG
+1053 TLTSLG

-1085 VMLKVKVSFGF
+1085 VMLKVKAAFGF
-1096 CEADENEQMFDPL
+1096 CEADEHEQVCDPL
-1109 LRNIINE
+1109 IRNINIQ

>member
-1 MDVKIELVAVSLAL
+1 MDVKLVLVPASLAL

-37 CPAEPCQT
+37 CPAEPCHT

-79 GLTSLQLLGNTSEPT
+79 GFTSLQLLGNTSEPT

-99 CTQPAHVSVSNVAHV
+99 CTQPAHVNVSNVAHV

-120 FSFCGGA
+120 FSSCGGA
-127 GIESAL
+127 GVESAL
-133 YVTKALNCTLDS
+133 YITKALNCTLDS
-145 CQLCNSHYAR
+145 CQLYSSHNAN
-155 GLQISN
+155 GLQIFN
-161 TKSVYIR
+161 TNSVYIR
-168 SCIFK
+168 SCRFE
-173 NNTIISSVT
+173 NNTTSSVT
-182 NHGGGG
+182 NPGGGG
-188 AFIVNSHVEFSEH
+188 AYIEDSHVQFSGH
-201 NEFVSNS
+201 NEFVNNS
-208 VPMEGIGIC
+208 VSKEEVY
-217 LGGGLYLFNS
+217 GGGLQLFNC
-227 SADFTGP
+227 SAVFTGP

-239 GRACS
+239 GTAHV
-244 GGGLAIMMSIVH
+244 GGGLAIFLSKVH
-256 FHSSVSFTLNLALQG
+256 FHSSVSFTFNSANSG
-271 GAMYL
+271 GALYL
-276 GPESTLNITN
+276 DTESTLNITN

-295 QIRGGLYMGA
+295 HSQSEGSGGGIYMGS
-305 QSNGRGGGLY
+305 QS
-315 MVSQVTLYN
+315 TLYN
-324 FGFVS
+324 FGFLS

-335 DEGGGGIWTENNN
+335 DVGGGIGTENNN
-348 TLANFGQLNLQNN
+348 TIANFEHLNIQNN
-361 NATVG
+361 NATIG
-366 GGIGLAYGNS
+366 GGISLPYGNS
-376 FVLKGQLN
+376 FVCKGQLR

-391 SAGGG
+391 NAGG
-396 ISVNFDAY
+396 IYNSFDTF
-404 IILHHST
+404 IILQHST
-411 EIYFINN
+411 ELYFINN
-418 TAKTGGA
+418 TAKNKGGA
-425 ICVADSVS
+425 IYVDDSVS
-433 SALYCTSY
+433 SALYCTTY
-441 NYFYKFKCFY
+441 DYFYKFMCFY
-451 QLEEENSKNVHMIF
+451 QLEAEDTKRVHMTF

-485 LGNTSQNSSKVFDEI
+485 SGNTSQNSSKVFDEI
-500 TNRRQNETISS
+500 TNMRQNETISS
-511 DAFKIRTCDG
+511 DAFQIRTCNG
-521 SEFVNKQV
+521 NEYANKYV

-535 SVGVVAVGQ
+535 TIEVVAVGQ

-553 QINIIDHSNTVS
+553 QVNIIDSSNTVS
-565 LGSYNQLVGPNCT
+565 LGSYNQSRQLVGPNCT
-578 LLNLTVISQ
+578 SLNLTVISQ
-587 ENISISLQVIAD
+587 ENISIRLQVIAD

-618 QIKPCQQP
+618 QIKPCPQP
-626 LFQLYDGACICNKR
+626 LFQLSDSVCRCSKR
-640 LDIFNYA
+640 LNSFNSV
-647 CIVTNQ
+647 CNVTNQ
-653 SIQRTRMDTF
+653 SILRTRMDTF
-663 WLGLDNNT
+663 WLGYDNNT

-685 VFKDISFSIDET
+685 VFKNVSFSLNQT
-697 DLQCSHDRSGLLC
+697 DLQCSHNRSGLLC

-740 MILGIA
+740 MILGVA

-761 TISGLIFYAN
+761 TINGLIFYAN
-771 VFQMNRTVFFP
+771 IFQMNRAVFLP
-782 HKISGTASFLF
+782 NNTSGPAGFLF

-813 DMYVLTWLQYLFP
+813 DMYVLTWLQYVFP

-868 ILHTIVTSLS
+868 ILHTIVISVS
-878 STELQYKNHSKTV
+878 STELQYKNHNKTV

-896 NVAFFEGKHSLMFG
+896 IVPFLGGKHSLMFG
-910 FAVMVLLFM
+910 FAVMVFLFM

-942 CWINKSKVKAFL
+942 CWINNSKVKAFL
-954 DSYHGPHRVKHR
+954 DSYHGPYRVKHR
-966 YWPGLLLLVR
+966 YWPGLLLLLR

-984 FAHSYDA
+984 FAHSYDGN
-991 SVNLLAVSTVVIAIL
+991 VNLLAVNTVVIAIL
-1006 TWAWMAGGIYEKRWL
+1006 TWAWMAGGIYENRWL

-1042 KMHVNESPVYV
+1042 KMHVNESPVYI

-1096 CEADENEQMFDPL
+1096 CEADENEQVCDPL
-1109 LRNIINE
+1109 LRHINIQ

>member
-1 MDVKIELVAVSLAL
+1 MDVKLELVAVSLL
-15 VLLFQLSIADSVLYV
+15 LYLLLFQLSIADSVLYV

-37 CPAEPCQT
+37 CPAEPCHT

-99 CTQPAHVSVSNVAHV
+99 CTQPARVNVSNVAHV

-120 FSFCGGA
+120 FSSCGGT
-127 GIESAL
+127 GVQSAL
-133 YVTKALNCTLDS
+133 YISNALNCTLDS
-145 CQLCNSHYAR
+145 CQLCNSHNAR
-155 GLQISN
+155 GLQIIN
-161 TKSVYIR
+161 TNSVYIR
-168 SCIFK
+168 SCRFE
-173 NNTIISSVT
+173 NNTISSFV
-182 NHGGGG
+182 NFGGGGG
-188 AFIVNSHVEFSEH
+188 AFIRNSYIQFSGH
-201 NEFVSNS
+201 NEFVNNS
-208 VPMEGIGIC
+208 VSKAV
-217 LGGGLYLFNS
+217 LAGGGLYLHNG
-227 SADFTGP
+227 SAVFTGL

-239 GRACS
+239 GTAQA
-244 GGGLAIMMSIVH
+244 GGGLASVMSKVY
-256 FHSSVSFTLNLALQG
+256 FHSSVLFTFNSAVQG
-271 GAMYL
+271 GALYL
-276 GPESTLNITN
+276 DSSILNITN
-286 VTTIEHNRA
+286 VTTIEHNSA
-295 QIRGGLYMGA
+295 PSQYEGV
-305 QSNGRGGGLY
+305 GGGIY
-315 MVSQVTLYN
+315 VATQSTLNN
-324 FGFVS
+324 FGFLS

-335 DEGGGGIWTENNN
+335 DQGGGIWAGYNS

-361 NATVG
+361 NATVA
-366 GGIGLAYGNS
+366 GGISLADGNS
-376 FVLKGQLN
+376 FVCKGQLR

-391 SAGGG
+391 NTGGG
-396 ISVNFDAY
+396 IGVGFDAF

-411 EIYFINN
+411 QMYFINN
-418 TAKTGGA
+418 TAKIGGA
-425 ICVADSVS
+425 IFVDDSVS
-433 SALYCTSY
+433 SALHCTSY
-441 NYFYKFKCFY
+441 DYFYMFMCFY
-451 QLEEENSKNVHMIF
+451 QLEAEDSKRIHLKF
-465 DGNVAA
+465 DGNVAVL
-471 IGDDLYGGMLGICK
+471 GDDLYGGMLGIYK
-485 LGNTSQNSSKVFDEI
+485 LGNTYQNSSEVFDEI

-511 DAFKIRTCDG
+511 DVFQIRTCNG
-521 SEFVNKQV
+521 NEYVNKYV
-529 FPGEMF
+529 IPGEMF
-535 SVGVVAVGQ
+535 SIGVVAVGQ
-544 RNGLSQGIA
+544 RNGLSEGIA
-553 QINIIDHSNTVS
+553 QVNVLDSSNTAS
-565 LGSYNQLVGPNCT
+565 LGSYNQSRQLVGPNCT
-578 LLNLTVISQ
+578 SLNLTVISQ

-618 QIKPCQQP
+618 QIKPCPQP
-626 LFQLYDGACICNKR
+626 LFQLSDNVCRCSKQLNSFNSVCN
-640 LDIFNYA
+640 
-647 CIVTNQ
+647 VTNQ
-653 SIQRTRMDTF
+653 SILRTNMDTF
-663 WLGLDNNT
+663 WLGYDNNT

-685 VFKDISFSIDET
+685 VFKNVSFSLNET

-715 GHSLTLGLHMCSEC
+715 GHSLTLGLHMCSVC

-753 FKLSVAQG
+753 FKLSIAQG

-771 VFQMNRTVFFP
+771 IFQMNKTVFLP
-782 HKISGTASFLF
+782 NNTSGPAGFLF

-853 PVAVLSTLILLSYNK
+853 PVAALSTLILLSYNK
-868 ILHTIVTSLS
+868 ILHTMVTSLS
-878 STELQYKNHSKTV
+878 STELQYKNHNKTV

-896 NVAFFEGKHSLMFG
+896 NVPFLGGKHSLMFG
-910 FAVMVLLFM
+910 FAVMVFLFM

-942 CWINKSKVKAFL
+942 CWINNSKVKAFL
-954 DSYHGPHRVKHR
+954 DSYHGPYRVKHC

-1006 TWAWMAGGIYEKRWL
+1006 TWAWMAGGIYKNRWL

-1042 KMHVNESPVYV
+1042 KMQVNNESPVYV

-1059 VVFLT
+1059 VMFLT

-1085 VMLKVKVSFGF
+1085 VMLKVKAAFGF

-1109 LRNIINE
+1109 LRNIKPVTDITLKCE

>member
-1 MDVKIELVAVSLAL
+1 MDVKLELVL
-15 VLLFQLSIADSVLYV
+15 VTLMLYLLFLQLSIADSVLYV
-30 RPSPLVP
+30 RPSPLVH
-37 CPAEPCQT
+37 CPAEPCHT
-45 LSEYAHNVSHYFTSN
+45 LSEYAHNISHYFTSN

-79 GLTSLQLLGNTSEPT
+79 GFTSLQLLGNTSEPT

-99 CTQPAHVSVSNVAHV
+99 CTQPAHVNVSNVAHV
-114 VISALS
+114 VINALS
-120 FSFCGGA
+120 FSSCGGA

-133 YVTKALNCTLDS
+133 YISNALNCTLDS
-145 CQLCNSHYAR
+145 CQLCNSHNAR
-155 GLQISN
+155 GLEIIN
-161 TKSVYIR
+161 ANSVYIR
-168 SCIFK
+168 SCKFE
-173 NNTIISSVT
+173 NNTNSSFT
-182 NHGGGG
+182 NFGGGG
-188 AFIVNSHVEFSEH
+188 AFIMNSYIEFSGH
-201 NEFVSNS
+201 NEFVNNY
-208 VPMEGIGIC
+208 VFTE
-217 LGGGLYLFNS
+217 LFAGGGLQLLNS
-227 SADFTGP
+227 SAVFTGP

-239 GRACS
+239 GTAQE
-244 GGGLAIMMSIVH
+244 GGGLAIRISKVH
-256 FHSSVSFTLNLALQG
+256 FHSSVLFAFNSAIQG
-271 GAMYL
+271 GALYL
-276 GPESTLNITN
+276 DLSTLNITN
-286 VTTIEHNRA
+286 VTTIEHNSA
-295 QIRGGLYMGA
+295 HS
-305 QSNGRGGGLY
+305 QSEGSGGGIC
-315 MVSQVTLYN
+315 MVSQSTLYN
-324 FGFVS
+324 FGFLS
-329 VNNNTA
+329 VNSNTA
-335 DEGGGGIWTENNN
+335 DDGGGMKLEQKNIIANFGEMNLWNNNATIGGGIW
-348 TLANFGQLNLQNN
+348 LG
-361 NATVG
+361 
-366 GGIGLAYGNS
+366 YGNS
-376 FVLKGQLN
+376 FVCKGQLR

-391 SAGGG
+391 SAGG
-396 ISVNFDAY
+396 IYNSFDTF
-404 IILHHST
+404 IILQHST
-411 EIYFINN
+411 ELYFINN
-418 TAKTGGA
+418 TAKYKGGA
-425 ICVADSVS
+425 IYVDDSVS
-433 SALYCTSY
+433 SALYCTTY
-441 NYFYKFKCFY
+441 DYFYKFMCFY
-451 QLEEENSKNVHMIF
+451 QLEAEDAKRVHMTF

-471 IGDDLYGGMLGICK
+471 LGDDLYGGMLGICK
-485 LGNTSQNSSKVFDEI
+485 LGNTYQNSSEVFDEI
-500 TNRRQNETISS
+500 TNMRQNETISS
-511 DAFKIRTCDG
+511 DAFQIRTCNG
-521 SEFVNKQV
+521 NEYANKYV

-535 SVGVVAVGQ
+535 TIEVVAVGQ

-553 QINIIDHSNTVS
+553 QVNIIDSSNTVS
-565 LGSYNQLVGPNCT
+565 LGSYNQSRQLVGPNCT
-578 LLNLTVISQ
+578 SLNLTVISQ
-587 ENISISLQVIAD
+587 ENISIHLQVIAD

-618 QIKPCQQP
+618 RIKPCPQP
-626 LFQLYDGACICNKR
+626 LFQLSDNVCRCSKR
-640 LDIFNYA
+640 LNGFNSV
-647 CIVTNQ
+647 CNVTNQ
-653 SIQRTRMDTF
+653 SILKTIKDTF
-663 WLGLDNNT
+663 WLGYDNNT

-685 VFKDISFSIDET
+685 VFKNVSFSIDET

-746 LVVFLMT
+746 LVIFLMT

-771 VFQMNRTVFFP
+771 IFQMNKTVFLP
-782 HKISGTASFLF
+782 NNTSGAASFLF

-868 ILHTIVTSLS
+868 ILHTIVASVS
-878 STELQYKNHSKTV
+878 STELQYKNHNKTV

-896 NVAFFEGKHSLMFG
+896 TVPFLGGKHSLMFG
-910 FAVMVLLFM
+910 FAVMVFLFM

-942 CWINKSKVKAFL
+942 CWINNSKVKAFL
-954 DSYHGPHRVKHR
+954 DSYHGPYRVKHR
-966 YWPGLLLLVR
+966 YWPGLLLLLR

-1006 TWAWMAGGIYEKRWL
+1006 TWAWMAGGIYQNRWL

-1042 KMHVNESPVYV
+1042 KMQVNNESPVYV

-1096 CEADENEQMFDPL
+1096 CEADENEQVCDPL
-1109 LRNIINE
+1109 LRNINIQ

>member
-1 MDVKIELVAVSLAL
+1 MDVKLDLLPVSLAL
-15 VLLFQLSIADSVLYV
+15 VLLFHLSIADSVLYV

-37 CPAEPCQT
+37 CPAEPCHT

-99 CTQPAHVSVSNVAHV
+99 CTQPEIVNVSNVVRV

-120 FSFCGGA
+120 FSSCGGA
-127 GIESAL
+127 GVGTTLYIEN
-133 YVTKALNCTLDS
+133 ALNFTLDS
-145 CQLCNSHYAR
+145 CQLCNSHKAS
-155 GLQISN
+155 GLQIFN
-161 TKSVYIR
+161 TNSVYIR
-168 SCIFK
+168 SCGFE
-173 NNTIISSVT
+173 NNTFSSFAMF
-182 NHGGGG
+182 GGGG
-188 AFIVNSHVEFSEH
+188 AYIMNSHVEFSGH
-201 NEFVSNS
+201 NEFINNS
-208 VPMEGIGIC
+208 
-217 LGGGLYLFNS
+217 GGLLLLNS
-227 SADFTGP
+227 SAVFTGP

-239 GRACS
+239 GTAQI
-244 GGGLAIMMSIVH
+244 GGGLASYKSKVH
-256 FHSSVSFTLNLALQG
+256 FHSSVLFSFSSATQG
-271 GAMYL
+271 GAL
-276 GPESTLNITN
+276 CLDSSTLTFTN
-286 VTTIEHNRA
+286 VSIFEHNWV
-295 QIRGGLYMGA
+295 QSIDGGC
-305 QSNGRGGGLY
+305 GGGISLGTQSR
-315 MVSQVTLYN
+315 MYN
-324 FGFVS
+324 FGHLS
-329 VNNNTA
+329 ICNNSA
-335 DEGGGGIWTENNN
+335 YYGGGIYVYYNSIFENYGYLFIENNN
-348 TLANFGQLNLQNN
+348 AVT
-361 NATVG
+361 G
-366 GGIGLAYGNS
+366 GGIDIESGSSLIS
-376 FVLKGQLN
+376 QGQIKA
-384 VIGNTAT
+384 VGNTAT
-391 SAGGG
+391 NGGG
-396 ISVNFDAY
+396 IILNFNAF
-404 IILHHST
+404 IILCNST
-411 EIYFINN
+411 ELYLLNN
-418 TAKTGGA
+418 TAHQKGGA
-425 ICVADSVS
+425 IYVTDSVTT
-433 SALYCTSY
+433 ALYCTSY
-441 NYFYKFKCFY
+441 DYFYKFMCFY
-451 QLEEENSKNVHMIF
+451 QLEAEDAKQVLITF

-471 IGDDLYGGMLGICK
+471 LGDDLYGGMLGICE
-485 LGNTSQNSSKVFDEI
+485 LGNTSQNSSKIFDEI

-511 DAFKIRTCDG
+511 DAFQIRTCNG
-521 SEFVNKQV
+521 SRFVNKKV

-535 SVGVVAVGQ
+535 SIGVMAVGQ

-553 QINIIDHSNTVS
+553 QVNIIDSSNTVS
-565 LGSYNQLVGPNCT
+565 LGSYNQSRQLIGPNCT
-578 LLNLTVISQ
+578 SLNLTVISQ

-611 HALHITL
+611 HALYISL
-618 QIKPCQQP
+618 QTKPCQQP
-626 LFQLYDGACICNKR
+626 FFQLYGGACICNKR
-640 LDIFNYA
+640 LDIFKIA
-647 CIVTNQ
+647 CIVKNQ
-653 SIQRTRMDTF
+653 SILRTRMDTF
-663 WLGLDNNT
+663 WLGRDNNT
-671 KELIIHPNCPFYYC
+671 KELIIYPNCPFYYC
-685 VFKDISFSIDET
+685 VFKDISFSFMET
-697 DLQCSHDRSGLLC
+697 DLQCSHNRSGLLC

-715 GHSLTLGLHMCSEC
+715 EHSLTLGLHMCSEC

-746 LVVFLMT
+746 LVIFLLT

-771 VFQMNRTVFFP
+771 IFQMNRTVFLP
-782 HKISGTASFLF
+782 NNTTGPAGFLF

-833 VVLVSFRHYPRWM
+833 MALVSFRHYPRWM
-846 SRMMGTN
+846 TRMMGTN
-853 PVAVLSTLILLSYNK
+853 PVAVLSILILLSYNK
-868 ILHTIVTSLS
+868 ILHTIVISMS

-896 NVAFFEGKHSLMFG
+896 NVPFLEGKHSLMFG
-910 FAVMVLLFM
+910 YAVMVLLFM

-942 CWINKSKVKAFL
+942 CWINNSKVKAFL
-954 DSYHGPHRVKHR
+954 DSYHGPYRVKHR

-1006 TWAWMAGGIYEKRWL
+1006 TLAWLAGGIYKDWWL

-1027 IMLNLGILTAATYYY
+1027 IMLNLGILTAVAYYY

-1053 SLTSLG
+1053 SLASLG

-1075 TLKNTHYGRK
+1075 TLKNTHYCRK
-1085 VMLKVKVSFGF
+1085 VMLKVKVAFGF
-1096 CEADENEQMFDPL
+1096 CKTDEHEQVCDPL
-1109 LRNIINE
+1109 LRNINIQ

>member
-1 MDVKIELVAVSLAL
+1 MDVKLELVL
-15 VLLFQLSIADSVLYV
+15 VTLMLYLLFLQLSIADSVLYV

-37 CPAEPCQT
+37 CPAEPCHT

-79 GLTSLQLLGNTSEPT
+79 GFTSLQLLGNTSEPT

-99 CTQPAHVSVSNVAHV
+99 CTQPAHVNVSNVAHV
-114 VISALS
+114 VISTLS
-120 FSFCGGA
+120 FSSCGDA
-127 GIESAL
+127 GVGSAL
-133 YVTKALNCTLDS
+133 YITNALNCTLDS
-145 CQLCNSHYAR
+145 CQLCNSRNAS
-155 GLQISN
+155 GLQIISTN
-161 TKSVYIR
+161 SVYIR
-168 SCIFK
+168 NCRFK
-173 NNTIISSVT
+173 NNIISSVT
-182 NHGGGG
+182 SINGGG
-188 AFIVNSHVEFSEH
+188 AYIGDSHVQFSGH
-201 NEFVSNS
+201 NEFINNS
-208 VPMEGIGIC
+208 VPKA
-217 LGGGLYLFNS
+217 GGGLHLYNS
-227 SADFTGP
+227 CAIFTGP
-234 VVFRN
+234 IVFRN
-239 GRACS
+239 GAAYS
-244 GGGLAIMMSIVH
+244 GGGLAIVMKSQVH
-256 FHSSVSFTLNLALQG
+256 FHSSVLFTFNTAVQG
-271 GAMYL
+271 GALYL
-276 GPESTLNITN
+276 DHFSTLIITN
-286 VTTIEHNRA
+286 ATTIEHNSA
-295 QIRGGLYMGA
+295 HSSEG
-305 QSNGRGGGLY
+305 SGGGIY
-315 MVSQVTLYN
+315 IASQSTLYN
-324 FGFVS
+324 FGFLS

-335 DEGGGGIWTENNN
+335 DRGGGIWIVYNSTIV
-348 TLANFGQLNLQNN
+348 NFGQLNLQNN
-361 NATVG
+361 IATEG
-366 GGIGLAYGNS
+366 GGIGLNAGNS
-376 FVLKGQLN
+376 FVCKGQLK
-384 VIGNTAT
+384 VTGNTAT
-391 SAGGG
+391 IAGGG
-396 ISVNFDAY
+396 ISVNFDVS
-404 IILHHST
+404 IILQNST
-411 EIYFINN
+411 EMYFINN
-418 TAKTGGA
+418 TAKRGGA
-425 ICVADSVS
+425 IYVDDSVS
-433 SALYCTSY
+433 SSLYCTSY
-441 NYFYKFKCFY
+441 DYFYKFMCFY
-451 QLEEENSKNVHMIF
+451 QLEAEDTKSVHMTF

-485 LGNTSQNSSKVFDEI
+485 SGNTSQNSSKVFDEI
-500 TNRRQNETISS
+500 TNMRQNETISS
-511 DAFKIRTCDG
+511 DAFQIRTCNG
-521 SEFVNKQV
+521 SGFVNKQV

-535 SVGVVAVGQ
+535 SIGVVAVGQ

-553 QINIIDHSNTVS
+553 QVNIIHSSSNSAS
-565 LGSYNQLVGPNCT
+565 LGSYNQSRQLVGPYCT
-578 LLNLTVISQ
+578 SLNLTVISQ
-587 ENISISLQVIAD
+587 ENIHISLQVIAD
-599 ICVGQSSTFNPD
+599 ICVGQSSTFNPG
-611 HALHITL
+611 HALDITL
-618 QIKPCQQP
+618 QIKPCPQP
-626 LFQLYDGACICNKR
+626 LFQLSDNVCKCNKR
-640 LDIFNYA
+640 MERFGSVCN
-647 CIVTNQ
+647 VTNQ
-653 SIQRTRMDTF
+653 SIQRTRLDTF
-663 WLGLDNNT
+663 WLGYDNNT

-685 VFKDISFSIDET
+685 VFKNVSFSLNET
-697 DLQCSHDRSGLLC
+697 DLQCSHNRSGLLC

-740 MILGIA
+740 MILGIS

-771 VFQMNRTVFFP
+771 IFQMNRAVFLP
-782 HKISGTASFLF
+782 NNTSGPAGFLF

-813 DMYVLTWLQYLFP
+813 DMYVLTWLQYVFP

-868 ILHTIVTSLS
+868 ILHTIVISVS
-878 STELQYKNHSKTV
+878 STELQYKNHNKTV

-896 NVAFFEGKHSLMFG
+896 NVPFLGGKHSLMFG
-910 FAVMVLLFM
+910 FAVIVLLFM

-942 CWINKSKVKAFL
+942 CWINNSKVKAFL
-954 DSYHGPHRVKHR
+954 DSYHGPYRVKHR
-966 YWPGLLLLVR
+966 YWPGLLLLLR

-984 FAHSYDA
+984 FAHSYDG

-1006 TWAWMAGGIYEKRWL
+1006 TWAWMAGGIYENRWL

-1085 VMLKVKVSFGF
+1085 VMLKMMVAFGV
-1096 CEADENEQMFDPL
+1096 CEADENEQVCDPL
-1109 LRNIINE
+1109 LRHINIQ

>member
-37 CPAEPCQT
+37 CPAEPCHT

-99 CTQPAHVSVSNVAHV
+99 CTQPAHVNVSNVAHV
-114 VISALS
+114 VISALR
-120 FSFCGGA
+120 FSSCGGA
-127 GIESAL
+127 GLESAL
-133 YVTKALNCTLDS
+133 YISNALNCTLDS
-145 CQLCNSHYAR
+145 CELCNSHNAN

-161 TKSVYIR
+161 TNSVNIR
-168 SCIFK
+168 SCRFE
-173 NNTIISSVT
+173 NNTVSTFPNI
-182 NHGGGG
+182 GGGG
-188 AFIVNSHVEFSEH
+188 AYIEESHVVFSGH
-201 NEFVSNS
+201 NEFVNNFVSK
-208 VPMEGIGIC
+208 EQYA
-217 LGGGLYLFNS
+217 GGGLQLYNS
-227 SADFTGP
+227 SAVFTGP

-239 GRACS
+239 GTANT
-244 GGGLAIMMSIVH
+244 GGGLAIFCSKVH
-256 FHSSVSFTLNLALQG
+256 FDSSVLFSFNSAIFG
-271 GAMYL
+271 GAL
-276 GPESTLNITN
+276 CLDQKSTLSITN
-286 VTTIEHNRA
+286 VTTIEHNRKLS
-295 QIRGGLYMGA
+295 QYQG
-305 QSNGRGGGLY
+305 SGGGIY
-315 MVSQVTLYN
+315 MALLSTLYN
-324 FGFVS
+324 FGFLS

-335 DEGGGGIWTENNN
+335 DQGGGILIVYNSTI
-348 TLANFGQLNLQNN
+348 ANFGQLNVQNN
-361 NATVG
+361 NATAG
-366 GGIGLAYGNS
+366 GGIALDYGSS
-376 FVLKGQLN
+376 FVCKGQLR

-391 SAGGG
+391 NVGGG
-396 ISVNFDAY
+396 IYNSFDAF
-404 IILHHST
+404 IILHHSA
-411 EIYFINN
+411 EMYFINN
-418 TAKTGGA
+418 TAKKGGA
-425 ICVADSVS
+425 IYVDDLVS

-441 NYFYKFKCFY
+441 DYFYKFMCFY
-451 QLEEENSKNVHMIF
+451 QLEAEDAKQVHMTF

-471 IGDDLYGGMLGICK
+471 LGDDLYGGMLGICK

-500 TNRRQNETISS
+500 TNMKQNETISS
-511 DAFKIRTCDG
+511 DAFQIRTCDG
-521 SEFVNKQV
+521 SGFVIKHV
-529 FPGEMF
+529 YPGEMF
-535 SVGVVAVGQ
+535 SIGVVAVGQ
-544 RNGLSQGIA
+544 RNGLSQGTA
-553 QINIIDHSNTVS
+553 QVNIIDSSNTVS
-565 LGSYNQLVGPNCT
+565 LGNYNQSRQLVGPNCT
-578 LLNLTVISQ
+578 SLHLTVISQ

-626 LFQLYDGACICNKR
+626 FFQLSDNACICNKR
-640 LDIFNYA
+640 LDIFKIA

-653 SIQRTRMDTF
+653 SILRTRMDTF
-663 WLGLDNNT
+663 WLGLENST
-671 KELIIHPNCPFYYC
+671 KKELIIHPNCPFYYC
-685 VFKDISFSIDET
+685 VFKDVSFSLDET
-697 DLQCSHDRSGLLC
+697 DLQCSHNRSGLLC

-771 VFQMNRTVFFP
+771 VFQINKTVFFP

-868 ILHTIVTSLS
+868 ILRTIVTSLY

-896 NVAFFEGKHSLMFG
+896 NVPFLEGKHSLMFG

-942 CWINKSKVKAFL
+942 CWINNSKVKAFL
-954 DSYHGPHRVKHR
+954 DSYHGPYRVKHR

-984 FAHSYDA
+984 FAHSYDG
-991 SVNLLAVSTVVIAIL
+991 SVNLIAVSTVVTVIL
-1006 TWAWMAGGIYEKRWL
+1006 TWAWMAGGIYKNRWL

-1042 KMHVNESPVYV
+1042 KMQVNESPVYV

-1085 VMLKVKVSFGF
+1085 VMLKVMLAFGF
-1096 CEADENEQMFDPL
+1096 CEADEHKQVCDPL
-1109 LRNIINE
+1109 LHNINIQ

>member
-1 MDVKIELVAVSLAL
+1 MDVKLELVLVTLMLYLAF
-15 VLLFQLSIADSVLYV
+15 FQLSIADCVLYV

-37 CPAEPCQT
+37 CPAEPCHT

-71 LDTNLTVS
+71 LDTSLTVS

-99 CTQPAHVSVSNVAHV
+99 CTQPAHVNVSNVAHV

-120 FSFCGGA
+120 FSSCGGA
-127 GIESAL
+127 GIETTL
-133 YVTKALNCTLDS
+133 YVTNALNCTLDS
-145 CQLCNSHYAR
+145 CQLCNSNNAR
-155 GLQISN
+155 GLQIGY

-168 SCIFK
+168 SCIFE
-173 NNTIISSVT
+173 NNPSSSVT
-182 NHGGGG
+182 NPGGGG
-188 AFIVNSHVEFSEH
+188 AYIMNSHVEFNDH

-208 VPMEGIGIC
+208 VPMEGDLGS
-217 LGGGLYLFNS
+217 GGGLLLYNS
-227 SADFTGP
+227 SVDFTGP

-239 GRACS
+239 GTAS
-244 GGGLAIMMSIVH
+244 GGGGLASFLSKLH
-256 FHSSVSFTLNLALQG
+256 FHSSVSFTFNSAFEG
-271 GAMYL
+271 GAL
-276 GPESTLNITN
+276 FLDLESTLTITN

-295 QIRGGLYMGA
+295 LQGGGGGGIFMGA
-305 QSNGRGGGLY
+305 QS
-315 MVSQVTLYN
+315 TLYN
-324 FGFVS
+324 FGFLS

-335 DEGGGGIWTENNN
+335 DQGGGIWTEKS
-348 TLANFGQLNLQNN
+348 TFANIGQLNLQNN

-366 GGIGLAYGNS
+366 GGIGLAYGSS
-376 FVLKGQLN
+376 FVCKGQLR

-391 SAGGG
+391 NTGGG
-396 ISVNFDAY
+396 IGVSFDAF
-404 IILHHST
+404 IILYHST
-411 EIYFINN
+411 EMYFINN
-418 TAKTGGA
+418 TASIKGGA
-425 ICVADSVS
+425 IYVADAVS
-433 SALYCTSY
+433 TALYCTSY
-441 NYFYKFKCFY
+441 DYFYKFMCFY
-451 QLEEENSKNVHMIF
+451 QLEAEDAKRVHMKF

-471 IGDDLYGGMLGICK
+471 LGDDLYGGMLGICK

-500 TNRRQNETISS
+500 TNTRQNETISS
-511 DAFKIRTCDG
+511 DAFQIRTCNG
-521 SEFVNKQV
+521 RGFVNKHV

-535 SVGVVAVGQ
+535 SIGVVAVGQ
-544 RNGLSQGIA
+544 RNGLSQGTA
-553 QINIIDHSNTVS
+553 QVNIIDSSNTVS
-565 LGSYNQLVGPNCT
+565 LGSYNQSRQPVGPNCT
-578 LLNLTVISQ
+578 SLNLTVISQ
-587 ENISISLQVIAD
+587 ENKSISLQVIAD

-611 HALHITL
+611 HALHISL
-618 QIKPCQQP
+618 RIKSCPEP
-626 LFQLYDGACICNKR
+626 LFKLSDNVCKCNMR
-640 LDIFNYA
+640 LERFGSVCN
-647 CIVTNQ
+647 VTSQ
-653 SIQRTRMDTF
+653 SIQRRRTDTF
-663 WLGLDNNT
+663 WLGCDNNT

-685 VFKDISFSIDET
+685 VVKNVSFSLNET
-697 DLQCSHDRSGLLC
+697 NLQCSHNRSGLLC
-710 GACRD
+710 GACHD
-715 GHSLTLGLHMCSEC
+715 GHSLTLGLHMCSGC
-729 SNFYLLLLPVF
+729 SNSYLLLLPVF

-761 TISGLIFYAN
+761 TIIGLVFYAN
-771 VFQMNRTVFFP
+771 IFQMNRTVFLP
-782 HKISGTASFLF
+782 NNTSGPAGFLF

-868 ILHTIVTSLS
+868 ILHTIVASVS

-896 NVAFFEGKHSLMFG
+896 NVPFLGGKHSLMFG
-910 FAVMVLLFM
+910 FAVMVFLFM

-942 CWINKSKVKAFL
+942 CWINNSKVKAFL
-954 DSYHGPHRVKHR
+954 DSYHGPYRVKHR
-966 YWPGLLLLVR
+966 YWPGLLLLLR

-991 SVNLLAVSTVVIAIL
+991 SVNLLAVSTVVIVIL
-1006 TWAWMAGGIYEKRWL
+1006 TWAWMAGGIYENRWL

-1042 KMHVNESPVYV
+1042 KMQVNNESPVYV

-1075 TLKNTHYGRK
+1075 TLKNTHLGRNL
-1085 VMLKVKVSFGF
+1085 MLKVMVAFGF
-1096 CEADENEQMFDPL
+1096 CENEQVCDPL
-1109 LRNIINE
+1109 LRNINVQ